1 MSNDPAFQNDF
12 LSVKAHL
19 DRLVDETRLRGDM
32 LAQVQKHLDKM
43 SRQDSIAV
51 SDMFALQMQMNK
63 LSQMSEMSQGIVSAT
78 NSAISSM
85 ARNIK
90 S

>member
-1 MSNDPAFQNDF
+1 MSNDPAFQNDV
-12 LSVKAHL
+12 LSVKASV

-32 LAQVQKHLDKM
+32 LAQVQRQLDEM
-43 SRQDSIAV
+43 SRQDSIAI

-63 LSQMSEMSQGIVSAT
+63 LSQMSEMSHGIVSAT

>member
-1 MSNDPAFQNDF
+1 
-12 LSVKAHL
+12 
-19 DRLVDETRLRGDM
+19 M